1 MACEVACP
9 SCASLRA
16 ALLQI
21 VSGGGVSELSLSRL
35 CALTGLSE
43 AAFREHYP
51 TVAACVRDTY
61 DEIVD
66 ELFAEF
72 VAAFGESSSWADGV
86 MLGMERLLGRMSER
100 PGEAQLVFVEVLFGD
115 RSLLRRREV
124 ARRRMVSLLSAE
136 HRRQDDSVHPRDLQ
150 HELLLGAVFRL
161 IAGNV
166 ASGRIEELPD
176 LTDNLAELMGVFEP
190 IAA

>member
-16 ALLQI
+16 ALLQL
-21 VSGGGVSELSLSRL
+21 VSVCGVSELSLPRI
-35 CALTGLSE
+35 CALAGVSE
-43 AAFREHYP
+43 DAFREHYP
-51 TVAACVRDTY
+51 TVADCVRDTY

-66 ELFAEF
+66 ELFDEF
-72 VAAFGESSSWADGV
+72 VGAFGETSSWADGV

-115 RSLLRRREV
+115 RSLLRRRQV
-124 ARRRMVSLLSAE
+124 ARRRMVWLLSSE
-136 HRRQDDSVHPRDLQ
+136 HRRHDRSEPPRDIQ
-150 HELLLGAVFRL
+150 HELLLGAGFRL
-161 IAGNV
+161 IAANV
-166 ASGRIEELPD
+166 AAGQIGELPD
-176 LTDNLAELMGVFEP
+176 LTADIAELIGVFEP